1 MEEKKKSCAEYRRY
15 RGKVWEL
22 PLAKAKV
29 DSLLSMVEERAS
41 FSTVN
46 KKILAA

>member
-1 MEEKKKSCAEYRRY
+1 MEEKKSCAEYRCY
-15 RGKVWEL
+15 RGKGWEL
-22 PLAKAKV
+22 PPAKAKV

-41 FSTVN
+41 FNTVN